1 MTCTRLALPL
11 SIAGAVCVIGLS
23 IFYAPKFREATEQRI
38 ASEIQREDAIF
49 CERLL
54 MPPASPNYHV
64 CARNLAEIRRL
75 HGIRLAVEAAGIL

>member
-1 MTCTRLALPL
+1 MTNTRFSLPL
-11 SIAGAVCVIGLS
+11 AIGGAVCVIGLS
-23 IFYAPKFREATEQRI
+23 ILYAPKVREAMEQRI

-54 MPPASPNYHV
+54 IPPASPNFHL
-64 CARNLAEIRRL
+64 CTRNLAEIRRL